1 MKTLLFVLVP
11 IVAFALP
18 EPNQWRGPQ
27 RDGIF
32 PATGLLREW
41 PKEGPKLAWQIAGL
55 GRGLSSVAIG
65 GGKRFTISQR
75 KRGDKGRGPGKESAA
90 VIAADGFL
98 YFRYQ
103 DGTMALIEATPS
115 GYAEKG
121 AFKLPHVDGPAW
133 SHPVIHDGQLFIRD
147 QDALMCY
154 DLRPR

>member
-65 GGKRFTISQR
+65 GGKLFTISQR
-75 KRGDKGRGPGKESAA
+75 KGGQFVVAFDLASRKES
-90 VIAADGFL
+90 VGGENF
-98 YFRYQ
+98 
-103 DGTMALIEATPS
+103 
-115 GYAEKG
+115 
-121 AFKLPHVDGPAW
+121 
-133 SHPVIHDGQLFIRD
+133 GQR
-147 QDALMCY
+147 
-154 DLRPR
+154 